1 LPFDRI
7 TLTPNARTFIMTQID
22 HISTLAVAP
31 TGSSAP
37 DSITLANG
45 DIWVA
50 YTNGA
55 DSTGLS
61 GHSTIVEYDQS
72 GKIDHTYQISGY
84 VDGLKFDPVTGE
96 IWALQ
101 NQDGNSTLS
110 IIDPEDHTVSKPLS
124 YAVPSSTSGYD
135 DVVFT
140 HGKVFMSYTNPV
152 NPGDPTLVQLT
163 NGNDPDHGPL
173 TVKPI
178 LAFGDTGIN
187 LETGKTEVI
196 PQTDPDSLKL
206 APNGD
211 LLFSGGADQTIID
224 VHGAGTSHQS
234 VAFTQIQGVRPA
246 PASTMSSR
254 SMPARG
260 HSICRIRPTTACSRS
275 TPPVSTAMTTTP
287 RSATR
292 SAWSTP

>member
-1 LPFDRI
+1 
-7 TLTPNARTFIMTQID
+7 
-22 HISTLAVAP
+22 
-31 TGSSAP
+31 
-37 DSITLANG
+37 
-45 DIWVA
+45 
-50 YTNGA
+50 
-55 DSTGLS
+55 LS
-61 GHSTIVEYDQS
+61 GHSTVVEYDHS

-110 IIDPEDHTVSKPLS
+110 IIDPEDHTVGKPLS

-140 HGKVFMSYTNPV
+140 HGKVFMSYTNPA

-178 LAFGDTGIN
+178 LAFGDTGTN

-211 LLFSGGADQTIID
+211 LLFSEPLRSLKTLQKATNGTLARTMTMWRGLTGID
-224 VHGAGTSHQS
+224 TRVR
-234 VAFTQIQGVRPA
+234 QID
-246 PASTMSSR
+246 S
-254 SMPARG
+254 
-260 HSICRIRPTTACSRS
+260 
-275 TPPVSTAMTTTP
+275 
-287 RSATR
+287 
-292 SAWSTP
+292 W